1 MVKEL
6 GSKFYCLHK
15 QLRDHLKQHSL
26 GANIRTIA
34 TADRRAAGRTAGS
47 YDGVILEQRIQA
59 G

>member
-6 GSKFYCLHK
+6 GSKLHYLHK
-15 QLRDHLKQHSL
+15 QPRDHLKQHSL

-34 TADRRAAGRTAGS
+34 TADRRAAGRTAGW